1 MKDPVRLLF
10 LARSAQQRDGWRSS
24 FLPRAAEKLLQNSP
38 CARQE
43 SDEAWGAIKIA
54 IMS

>member
-10 LARSAQQRDGWRSS
+10 LAKSSLQRDGWRSS

-38 CARQE
+38 RARRE
-43 SDEAWGAIKIA
+43 LDEAWGAIKIA